1 MKLISSVNV
10 VLCSNIYDLS
20 CYECV
25 TQSCCKVGTGFKDED
40 LLRLNENMKALV
52 VPSGRKPFNYNV
64 GDPLTPD
71 DWFEASALWELQAAD
86 LSKSRCVCV
95 CVSVLMSIYVT
106 YHCLYYVYHIVY
118 TRLVPVASRQDVVL
132 VCASRGSFVNAM
144 TSARSK
150 PLAVNR
156 SWRCSTVKAR
166 PLDPQQ
172 APRMTTMNSF
182 NYY

>member
-95 CVSVLMSIYVT
+95 CVCLDVYLCYLPLFVLRIPHSVHKAGTGRIEAGRGIGLRFPRFLRERHDKRPEQATSSEQ
-106 YHCLYYVYHIVY
+106 IVEMFHSQGE
-118 TRLVPVASRQDVVL
+118 TAGPTAGAEDDDDELI
-132 VCASRGSFVNAM
+132 
-144 TSARSK
+144 
-150 PLAVNR
+150 
-156 SWRCSTVKAR
+156 
-166 PLDPQQ
+166 
-172 APRMTTMNSF
+172 
-182 NYY
+182 